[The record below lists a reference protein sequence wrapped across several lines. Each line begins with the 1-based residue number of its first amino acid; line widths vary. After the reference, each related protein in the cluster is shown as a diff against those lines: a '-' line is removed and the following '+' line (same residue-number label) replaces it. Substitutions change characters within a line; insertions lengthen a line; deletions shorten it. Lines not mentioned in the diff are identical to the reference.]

1 MSTHDEQQNNTPSEV
16 SAPRNQRRDDALFEA
31 LGQSRKK
38 KRRKIIRTVLILIL
52 IVAIVLVTAVAILR
66 RRVQERFAASQ
77 GDVLTHVVQEGSI
90 STVVS
95 GSGILVNVDTETV
108 TVPTGVELTEILIEN
123 GDKVAQGQ
131 LLALADMATV
141 RSALSDVQ
149 AQIEDLDD
157 QIADADSDKAD
168 TAVYAGVSG
177 RVKAVYGQP
186 GMTVAEVMIQ
196 NGALAELSLD
206 GYMAADLEGSDLA
219 EGTGVTVVREDG
231 SQVSGTVGTV
241 VNGVATVLISDN
253 GPRNG
258 EEVCVLLADSTEA
271 GSGTLYIHKPL
282 KITGYAG
289 TILGAYATENSQVY
303 GNSCLFTLK
312 DTEYTANYDTLLRSR
327 ADSEEILLELLQI
340 QKHGGITAPVAGSVY
355 SVADLDSETGIADL
369 CVLSPDK
376 EMSVTISVDESD
388 ILSLELKQE
397 TNVTVSSV
405 TEDVLLGIVTEID
418 KTASDGAYTAVVTL
432 DMLEGM
438 LPGMTADVDVKIQ
451 GSENAL
457 LVPADA
463 VHYTSTGAYV
473 YTSYDE
479 DIKEYGGRTD
489 VVIGLSND
497 DYVEI
502 LSGLSLGDTV
512 CYTKT
517 QSLFDMFA
525 SMSGMGGN
533 QRGNRSGSQGGP
545 GGNPSGGSRPDMP
558 QGGGMPA
565 APGRQG

>member
-1 MSTHDEQQNNTPSEV
+1 MSTHDEHQKPTPTDTP
-16 SAPRNQRRDDALFEA
+16 AQGKQRDDALFEA
-31 LGQSRKK
+31 LGKSRKQ

-52 IVAIVLVTAVAILR
+52 IVAIVLVSAVAILR

-77 GDVLTHVVQEGSI
+77 GDVLTHVVQEGTI

-95 GSGILVNVDTETV
+95 GSGILTNVDTETV

-123 GDKVAQGQ
+123 GDIVAEGQ

-141 RSALSDVQ
+141 RSAMSTLQS
-149 AQIEDLDD
+149 QIGDLDD

-168 TAVYAGVSG
+168 TYVYAGVPG
-177 RVKAVYGQP
+177 RVKAVYGQVD
-186 GMTVAEVMIQ
+186 MTVADVMIR

-206 GYMAADLEGSDLA
+206 GYMAVDVESSALT
-219 EGTGVTVVREDG
+219 EGTSVTVTREDG
-231 SQVSGTVGTV
+231 SQISGTVSTV
-241 VNGVATVLISDN
+241 INGVATVLVSDD
-253 GPRNG
+253 GPRMG
-258 EEVCVLLADSTEA
+258 ETVSVSRSDGVAA
-271 GSGTLYIHKPL
+271 GSGELYIHKPL

-289 TILGAYATENSQVY
+289 TIQGAYAVENALVY
-303 GNSCLFTLK
+303 QHSYLFTLK
-312 DTEYTANYDTLLRSR
+312 DTEYSANYDTLLRSR
-327 ADSEEILLELLQI
+327 NDSEETLLELLQI
-340 QKHGGITAPVAGSVY
+340 QKYGGITAPVAGSVY
-355 SVADLDSETGIADL
+355 SVADLDSEIPITDL
-369 CVLSPDK
+369 ATLSPDK

-388 ILSLELKQE
+388 ILSLKLEQE

-405 TEDVLLGIVTEID
+405 TEDTLVGVVTEID

-432 DMLEGM
+432 DMLPGM

-473 YTSYDE
+473 YTTYDE
-479 DIKEYGGRTD
+479 EIKEYGGRTD

-502 LSGLSLGDTV
+502 ISGLKVGDTV

-517 QSLFDMFA
+517 QSIFDMFA
-525 SMSGMGGN
+525 AMSGMGGN
-533 QRGNRSGSQGGP
+533 QGGNRNNRQQAP
-545 GGNPSGGSRPDMP
+545 AMP
-558 QGGGMPA
+558 QGGNRQQAPA
-565 APGRQG
+565 APGKQG